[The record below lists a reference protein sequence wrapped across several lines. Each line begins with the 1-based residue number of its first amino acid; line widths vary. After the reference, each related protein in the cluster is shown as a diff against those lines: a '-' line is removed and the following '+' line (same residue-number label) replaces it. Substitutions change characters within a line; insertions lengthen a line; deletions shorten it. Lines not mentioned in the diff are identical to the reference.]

1 MVGAFQP
8 GKMHR
13 PASTPFR
20 PRYNSAV
27 TVVHVLAFLTATTVE
42 GVGTA
47 TTATPPHAP
56 ATPSPFA
63 TPSSN
68 PSLPPQPLHQ
78 HPGFESRHDHDHL
91 HHHHHH
97 HEEEAEAEAE
107 GRGGE
112 EEEEEEEDG
121 FMSVGRVHCM
131 TEAEEDDSSAA
142 HVAATTLLREAA
154 LLRQRNG
161 GRHRRLG
168 LTGGEEKGGGE
179 GEGEAATGSS
189 VEIKVAV
196 HILHNDEVAKVQR
209 RYIDD
214 QMAVLNKAY
223 NTAAEECN
231 SEPGEARI
239 GFALSKLSYHNNQ
252 KWSE

>member
-1 MVGAFQP
+1 MEFPKIEKVCNFLFFYLKKNRKRRDAVAVVAPPPATIMVGAFQP

-27 TVVHVLAFLTATTVE
+27 TVVHVLAFLTA
-42 GVGTA
+42 TA

-91 HHHHHH
+91 HHHHH
-97 HEEEAEAEAE
+97 EEEAEAEAE
-107 GRGGE
+107 GRGG
-112 EEEEEEEDG
+112 EEEEEEDG

-168 LTGGEEKGGGE
+168 LTGGEEGLMKGGRGDRFYNSIHVHCLQWSHP
-179 GEGEAATGSS
+179 TFPH
-189 VEIKVAV
+189 AV
-196 HILHNDEVAKVQR
+196 QAK
-209 RYIDD
+209 
-214 QMAVLNKAY
+214 
-223 NTAAEECN
+223 
-231 SEPGEARI
+231 
-239 GFALSKLSYHNNQ
+239 
-252 KWSE
+252 